1 MEKRKSILS
10 SLVIALLIFSTFGVL
25 VPHVSAGSLTVNLW
39 VDKGCGSTYDI
50 GDYITIYFEVNKAC
64 YITITV
70 TTSQGTK
77 TTISNEYVS
86 AGKHYTTGIV
96 GEPTGEHK
104 LTIYAS
110 VDGEEASDT
119 CSFYAECGGSEPG
132 TIEIWTDKSS
142 YCIGDKIYIHLKADH
157 NCTVT
162 LIDYQTNGSTVVLGS
177 YSLQAN
183 VKKTISGTIEGPEG
197 TEKLKIESNTGCQD
211 SCSFAVKKCGGC
223 EDGFLWI
230 YCNEYG
236 YDLYVDG
243 QYRLT
248 EGSTGNP
255 DGKSGVTLSA
265 GTHTIKLE
273 KEGCDTVTKTVYIDC
288 GETKTINVTMSC
300 GGEEYGEVKFRGT
313 VIGLDDDNLFD
324 DEYSYL
330 VKITEILKG
339 TSWLSIGEEIR
350 VEYLI
355 LLGCHG
361 YVDNSIDIG
370 DKVEVYG
377 ELCYCNDC
385 IGFTYYIDICPSSS
399 YYIKKVQEEPL
410 EVDLWVDKGCGSTYD
425 VGDPIK
431 IYFEVNKDCY
441 ITLTVTTSHGTKTT
455 ISNEYVSAGTHYTTG
470 TVGEPTGE
478 HKLTIYASTDTQE
491 ASDTCKF
498 YARGNTGS
506 IKVIV
511 KDNSGNRLKGA
522 SIYLDG
528 SYKGS
533 TNYNGELL
541 IEDLSPEK
549 YTVKATKS
557 GYEDDSE
564 DVYVES
570 GETKTVYLTLKE
582 IPKKG
587 SIKVIVKDQ
596 NGNRIEDASVYLDGT
611 LKGST
616 NYNGELLIEDLSPE
630 KYTVKATKSG
640 YEDSEN
646 VSLGLGEEKIVTLTL
661 WIEEDEEKPTVEI
674 LSPKDGETVSGKVT
688 IKIHA
693 SDNVGVKKLNLI
705 ISDSGH
711 EVIID
716 KKKYHETYWEY
727 TWDTSNLEK
736 GEYTIHVTA
745 EDDAGNSDGVEIE
758 VEFMKD
764 LDKDNDGVEYPE
776 DNCPETYNPDQ
787 KDIDNDGIG
796 DACDSCD
803 DRDSDNDGIKNCKDK
818 CKNTAPNVKVD
829 KDGCAIGPSVSFEQI
844 VVPPVLLRD
853 SSEEKIYIEVKNLG
867 KEAYDFYLTISFSKN
882 LEVVSYHGSA
892 GKGEYYPEGKEV
904 NTASGN
910 KKKTEYKMV
919 EWHIDKFPKQHF
931 DGFMIFIKPKFG
943 FLDKIESQWIKIRL
957 AYKEDKDSE
966 EYKRVPIY
974 GTKDQQ
980 GWYTKEYTIKILD
993 PDVFIKIASE
1003 REKFYSELSNSFY
1016 SLCETQKL
1024 DLSGMAFGGGALYDL
1039 TMSLAGLGNI
1049 ATAVGGLAEILNT
1062 IKSLNNAFGIL
1073 KEFKMLN
1080 TPRCYY
1086 DCDLVGKKRNG
1097 KDDLYLPHEIYVSS
1111 SQTAEKIKKEKELWK
1126 KGDTEEVINKLTA
1139 ERDYIND
1146 ILEYC
1151 GLIKGYCKTTIS
1163 DKCGD
1168 ADFQDIIRNIKDFA
1182 ESDLELLNETLSL
1195 LGYDT
1200 KTKGYTYPSMESL
1213 SFTYNENSFDITY
1226 NEHSPDKEASEDL
1239 ANNVNESLANALSN
1253 DIKVLVGG
1261 PLANPETMIYQ
1272 NYFPIKITNE
1282 HPGKH
1287 KGVIEVIDDPFG
1299 EGKIVLLAGSAGSD
1313 REGTK
1318 AAVEIFKTLEDLPTK
1333 PIFVYWNDGNPIIVE
1348 RP

>member
-1 MEKRKSILS
+1 MNKIKRIMLPLIMVVFVCSGLYAPMW
-10 SLVIALLIFSTFGVL
+10 IANPIPPGESFIK
-25 VPHVSAGSLTVNLW
+25 VSG
-39 VDKGCGSTYDI
+39 GCGSQHCI
-50 GDYITIYFEVNKAC
+50 GETLN
-64 YITITV
+64 V
-70 TTSQGTK
+70 TLQIGVAGYYVVTSTAGGHEKDVVMQYYSQGTHV
-77 TTISNEYVS
+77 IS
-86 AGKHYTTGIV
+86 GKV
-96 GEPTGEHK
+96 GEPEGEHI
-104 LTIYAS
+104 LTLYN
-110 VDGEEASDT
+110 VFEGERYFNDR
-119 CSFYAECGGSEPG
+119 CNFYAVRCGGSETG
-132 TIEIWTDKSS
+132 SIKIWTDKTS
-142 YCIGDKIYIHLKADH
+142 YCIGDRAYVYMEADH
-157 NCTVT
+157 NCIVT
-162 LIDYQTNGSTVVLGS
+162 LKDYTTDGRVIVLGS

-183 VKKTISGTIEGPEG
+183 IKKTITGIIEGPEG
-197 TEKLKIESNTGCQD
+197 IEKLKIESNTGYQD
-211 SCSFAVKKCGGC
+211 CCSFTVKKCGGC
-223 EDGFLWI
+223 ENGFLWI

-255 DGKSGVTLSA
+255 DGKSGVSLSA

-273 KEGCDTVTKTVYIDC
+273 KKGCDSVTKTVYIDC
-288 GETKTINVTMSC
+288 GETKTINVTMNC

-377 ELCYCNDC
+377 ELVKDFYGM
-385 IGFTYYIDICPSSS
+385 IGKYVDLCPSSS

-441 ITLTVTTSHGTKTT
+441 ITLTVTTSQGTKTN
-455 ISNEYVSAGTHYTTG
+455 ISNKYVSAGTHYTTG

-478 HKLTIYASTDTQE
+478 HKLTIYASVDGEE

-541 IEDLSPEK
+541 IEDLSPE
-549 YTVKATKS
+549 
-557 GYEDDSE
+557 
-564 DVYVES
+564 
-570 GETKTVYLTLKE
+570 
-582 IPKKG
+582 
-587 SIKVIVKDQ
+587 
-596 NGNRIEDASVYLDGT
+596 N
-611 LKGST
+611 
-616 NYNGELLIEDLSPE
+616 
-630 KYTVKATKSG
+630 YTVKATKSG

-646 VSLGLGEEKIVTLTL
+646 VSLGPGEEKIVTLTL

-711 EVIID
+711 EVIVD

-745 EDDAGNSDGVEIE
+745 EDEEGNADGVEIE
-758 VEFMKD
+758 VTVGEGGKVGSIKVIVKDQNGNKVEGVSIWLEDGGFHYKGETNYNGELLIED
-764 LDKDNDGVEYPE
+764 LDPGDYTVSTYWPNHEYEDDSEDVSVGVG
-776 DNCPETYNPDQ
+776 ETKTVTLTLKKTTYITISAVGQ
-787 KDIDNDGIG
+787 GASEEGTTIYVEGIDNNTKEEYKTNSVFSVLPVGKYKTWAETQCSESEITEFELTEEGPHEIALQLKRKSFDFIINVLDPYGVPISG
-796 DACDSCD
+796 ALVDMNIWTYCVPTN
-803 DRDSDNDGIKNCKDK
+803 DNGQVITK
-818 CKNTAPNVKVD
+818 TPN
-829 KDGCAIGPSVSFEQI
+829 
-844 VVPPVLLRD
+844 PPVDVVISAYKENYKKQTVEIQMWEFYCEDKEITIHLPFEHEEYNQALYIPKVRSAFVNTVID
-853 SSEEKIYIEVKNLG
+853 TYRAVWNEELSREELKSKLHELEEKYWKNVGDDALKTLSEASIDVFGIDAASNIEDMINDLG
-867 KEAYDFYLTISFSKN
+867 RYAQGIVD
-882 LEVVSYHGSA
+882 
-892 GKGEYYPEGKEV
+892 
-904 NTASGN
+904 
-910 KKKTEYKMV
+910 
-919 EWHIDKFPKQHF
+919 
-931 DGFMIFIKPKFG
+931 
-943 FLDKIESQWIKIRL
+943 
-957 AYKEDKDSE
+957 AYKEDLIKSQLRNSNLLSRLYKLANLYEQEAGAWE
-966 EYKRVPIY
+966 EGNFNEVKKI
-974 GTKDQQ
+974 
-980 GWYTKEYTIKILD
+980 KEYEAIICGQIRGIYDKYVKGNSNYELIEKVSNFELNFEYNHKGNDLQYNIL
-993 PDVFIKIASE
+993 FGGYTNKTEI
-1003 REKFYSELSNSFY
+1003 NSFI
-1016 SLCETQKL
+1016 SNLKQKYNAGH
-1024 DLSGMAFGGGALYDL
+1024 STGYNGESF
-1039 TMSLAGLGNI
+1039 TGLGFQ
-1049 ATAVGGLAEILNT
+1049 
-1062 IKSLNNAFGIL
+1062 SL
-1073 KEFKMLN
+1073 
-1080 TPRCYY
+1080 
-1086 DCDLVGKKRNG
+1086 
-1097 KDDLYLPHEIYVSS
+1097 
-1111 SQTAEKIKKEKELWK
+1111 
-1126 KGDTEEVINKLTA
+1126 
-1139 ERDYIND
+1139 
-1146 ILEYC
+1146 
-1151 GLIKGYCKTTIS
+1151 
-1163 DKCGD
+1163 
-1168 ADFQDIIRNIKDFA
+1168 
-1182 ESDLELLNETLSL
+1182 
-1195 LGYDT
+1195 
-1200 KTKGYTYPSMESL
+1200 
-1213 SFTYNENSFDITY
+1213 TYNKNSFDITY
-1226 NEHSPDKEASEDL
+1226 SEHSPDKEPSEDL
-1239 ANNVNESLANALSN
+1239 TNNVNESLRNTLSTN
-1253 DIKVLVGG
+1253 IKVLVGG
-1261 PLANPETMIYQ
+1261 PLANLETMIYQ

-1299 EGKIVLLAGSAGSD
+1299 EGKIVLLAGSD

-1318 AAVEIFKTLEDLPTK
+1318 AAVEIFKTLEELPDK
-1333 PIFVYWNDGNPIIVE
+1333 PIIVDWNNGNPIIVE